1 MPKVLGL
8 KCRECGQTYE
18 KAPIHVCELCFGPLE
33 VQYDFAAGPKITR
46 ELIENGPLT
55 MWRYADLLP
64 LDGPPT
70 VGKQVGFTPLVRAEN
85 LGRALGM
92 DEVYVKNDAVSHP
105 TLSFKDR
112 VVAVALSKAREF
124 GFQTVGCA
132 STGNLANSVA
142 AHAAEG
148 GFEAYIFIPH
158 DLEQGKVVGTLIYGA
173 TVLSVQ
179 GNYDEVNRLCSE
191 VAGKYGWGLANVNL
205 RPFYGDGSK
214 TFGYEI
220 AEQLGWKAPQH
231 IVCPSAGGSLVTKI
245 YKALQEFSQFGLIDG
260 VPTKMYVAQA
270 TGCNPISTM
279 VKERSEIMK
288 PVRPNTIAKSIAIG
302 NPADGYYAAETCR
315 KSGGWAEDVTD
326 DEVIEGIE
334 LLAQTEGIFT
344 ETAGGVTIATTRKLI
359 AQGRIPKDESL
370 VICITG
376 NGLKTIDA
384 VLGKLGK
391 TIPIQPSLASL
402 EEALAA
408 RAHALPGQAVKSEE
422 KVGELVGV

>member
-1 MPKVLGL
+1 MAKVLGL
-8 KCRECGQTYE
+8 RCRECGEQYD

-33 VQYDFAAGPKITR
+33 VCYDFEAGPKITR
-46 ELIENGPLT
+46 ELIESGPLS

-85 LGRALGM
+85 LGRALGLK
-92 DEVYVKNDAVSHP
+92 EVWVKNDAVSHP

-158 DLEQGKVVGTLIYGA
+158 DLEQGKVIGTLIYGA
-173 TVLSVQ
+173 NVLSVH

-214 TFGYEI
+214 SFGYEI

-245 YKALQEFSQFGLIDG
+245 YKALGEFAKLGLIDG

-270 TGCNPISTM
+270 TGCSPISTM
-279 VKERSEIMK
+279 VKEQAPIMK

-302 NPADGYYAAETCR
+302 NPADGYYAAEACR

-326 DEVIEGIE
+326 EEVVEGIR
-334 LLAQTEGIFT
+334 LLAETEGIFT
-344 ETAGGVTIATTRKLI
+344 ETAGGTVVAVARRL
-359 AQGRIPKDESL
+359 RESGQL
-370 VICITG
+370 GAGDRTVLCITG
-376 NGLKTIDA
+376 NGLKTPEA
-384 VLGKLGK
+384 LSGQQFS
-391 TIPIQPSLASL
+391 TINLPKASLAAFEQVL
-402 EEALAA
+402 ED
-408 RAHALPGQAVKSEE
+408 RE
-422 KVGELVGV
+422 KVA